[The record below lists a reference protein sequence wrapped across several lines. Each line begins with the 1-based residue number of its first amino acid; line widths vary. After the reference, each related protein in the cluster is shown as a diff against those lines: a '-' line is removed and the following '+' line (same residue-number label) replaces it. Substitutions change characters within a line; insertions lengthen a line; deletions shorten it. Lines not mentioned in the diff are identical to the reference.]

1 MPYRTPKERQHRWL
15 NFYQLAA
22 AIIIAFVIVS
32 LFDFILLHALT
43 TVDPETN
50 RVDRSFETD
59 DWYTFL
65 RNIGFIGTWIVI
77 AIAFL
82 LTDRKSKHK
91 TKRAIPTLLAPLLA
105 GAAAEL
111 LKLIFTRERPVSD
124 AIIQD
129 GGYHF
134 RFPFSG
140 FIDGSNL
147 GLPSSHTAVAFGGAC
162 MLAFFLPKARILL
175 ILLALGC
182 GYSRMITGAH
192 FASDVF
198 LGALVGYA
206 IAKWIASSLPRPDRK
221 YTL

>member
-1 MPYRTPKERQHRWL
+1 MTYRTPLQQRHRWL
-15 NFYQLAA
+15 TLYQLGAA
-22 AIIIAFVIVS
+22 LVIAFVIVS

-43 TVDPETN
+43 AVDPQTN
-50 RVDRSFETD
+50 RVDRSFESD

-65 RNIGFIGTWIVI
+65 RNIGFVGTWVVLG
-77 AIAFL
+77 IAFL
-82 LTDRKSKHK
+82 LVDRKW
-91 TKRAIPTLLAPLLA
+91 TRALPVILSPILA
-105 GAAAEL
+105 GAAAEV

-140 FIDGSNL
+140 FLDGHNL
-147 GLPSSHTAVAFGGAC
+147 GLPSSHTAVAFGGVC
-162 MLAFFLPKARILL
+162 MLGYFLPRARPLL

-198 LGALVGYA
+198 LGAVVGYA
-206 IAKWIASSLPRPDRK
+206 IARWIGSSVPRPDRK